1 LWEFLIKNQILLN
14 NSEILL
20 YNMNQINFSEIRN
33 LPADEKIKT
42 LKKIDHELREKI
54 QKNKKELEEKKR
66 EIEEAEFLL
75 QEAEDEYRLLE
86 QIRIQEPKKI
96 QIDKLFN
103 EEKGEKLEEM
113 AKEQVL
119 QQREERVEG
128 LANKPVEELYNM
140 VIGMSDEVKQTGIQ
154 TQYQQELAQDLKQA
168 FYHKREVYQENP
180 AQKAQH
186 LLTAAEQIMNN
197 YL

>member
-1 LWEFLIKNQILLN
+1 
-14 NSEILL
+14 
-20 YNMNQINFSEIRN
+20 MNQINFSEIRN

-140 VIGMSDEVKQTGIQ
+140 VIGMSNEVKQTGIQ

>member
-1 LWEFLIKNQILLN
+1 
-14 NSEILL
+14 
-20 YNMNQINFSEIRN
+20 
-33 LPADEKIKT
+33 
-42 LKKIDHELREKI
+42 
-54 QKNKKELEEKKR
+54 
-66 EIEEAEFLL
+66 
-75 QEAEDEYRLLE
+75 
-86 QIRIQEPKKI
+86 
-96 QIDKLFN
+96 
-103 EEKGEKLEEM
+103 M

-186 LLTAAEQIMNN
+186 
-197 YL
+197 